1 MTVSEMLARM
11 DSAELAE
18 QVAFDAL
25 KDDDFRKRLTQERE
39 LEQSRQQAVDE
50 RKEAFRQ
57 LVRRTHGNHR

>member
-18 QVAFDAL
+18 QIAFDAL
-25 KDDDFRKRLTQERE
+25 KDEEFRERLTKEKE
-39 LEQSRQQAVDE
+39 LAESRQQAVDD